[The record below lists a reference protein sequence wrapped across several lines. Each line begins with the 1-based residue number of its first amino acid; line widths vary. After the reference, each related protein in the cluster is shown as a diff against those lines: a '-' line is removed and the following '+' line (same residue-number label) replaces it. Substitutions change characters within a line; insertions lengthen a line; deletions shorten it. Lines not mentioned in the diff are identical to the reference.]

1 MAEPYSC
8 KGVELSKRDL
18 VTEVVYFLDMDGL
31 RCHLGQIIKVVD
43 SLTSGDT
50 LPSVSAV
57 CKMMHKKLYHELG
70 AITDDA
76 GAGGGAGADDAGE
89 AGAGGSDATLARE
102 EQDAALARR
111 LAEDAGAGAGVD
123 AGGVG
128 EAGAGADLNRVLAS
142 SVVTALAE
150 QEARDAALARRLAG
164 AGAAADLN
172 RVLALSRETARA
184 EQVARDATLARKM
197 QAEEDAR
204 VASAPAPVPAPA
216 PAPAGALPD
225 GRIPVPPPSRAG
237 DEAYEFAL
245 QAERE
250 FAQRERAR
258 RPRRGIPVAALLYPW
273 RLDG

>member
-1 MAEPYSC
+1 MNLVQSPTTQEQEEELEPMTQEKQEPVGQTQPSPVRSRMPPSHVALL
-8 KGVELSKRDL
+8 KTQEL
-18 VTEVVYFLDMDGL
+18 
-31 RCHLGQIIKVVD
+31 
-43 SLTSGDT
+43 
-50 LPSVSAV
+50 
-57 CKMMHKKLYHELG
+57 
-70 AITDDA
+70 
-76 GAGGGAGADDAGE
+76 
-89 AGAGGSDATLARE
+89 
-102 EQDAALARR
+102 EQ
-111 LAEDAGAGAGVD
+111 ESTQEGW
-123 AGGVG
+123 
-128 EAGAGADLNRVLAS
+128 EKQEPVLAS